1 MNKELME
8 ICLNYEES
16 KEEEQIDK
24 LIEEFLYAMGNIEK
38 RFCSNEF
45 AYQIQE
51 AVDHCI
57 EEIK

>member
-1 MNKELME
+1 MDKELME
-8 ICLNYEES
+8 ICLNYKQS

-38 RFCSNEF
+38 RFQSNKF

-57 EEIK
+57 GE